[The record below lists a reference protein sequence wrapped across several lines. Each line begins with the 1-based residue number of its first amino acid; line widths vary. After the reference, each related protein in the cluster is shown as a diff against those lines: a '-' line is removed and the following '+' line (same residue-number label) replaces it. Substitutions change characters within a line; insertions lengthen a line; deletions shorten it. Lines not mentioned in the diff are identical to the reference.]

1 MTETRR
7 NRILVVDDEIT
18 VCKSIR
24 QALVCDAYEVDV
36 ALSGEE
42 ALKKED
48 EKKYDVIIA
57 DLMMPGLS
65 GIDLLKSL
73 KAKNSAAK
81 VIMVTGYPTMKTT
94 VQSIQIGAFD
104 YLPKPFLPTQLRSL
118 VARALAETG
127 SGQPPSSEI

>member
-1 MTETRR
+1 MTSP
-7 NRILVVDDEIT
+7 NKKRILVVDDEIT

-24 QALVCDAYEVDV
+24 QALLNDEYEVDM

-48 EKKYDVIIA
+48 DKKYDVVVA

-65 GIDLLKSL
+65 GIDLLKAL

-81 VIMVTGYPTMKTT
+81 VIMITGYPTMKTT
-94 VQSIQIGAFD
+94 VQSMQIGAFD
-104 YLPKPFLPTQLRSL
+104 YLPKPFLPTELRSL
-118 VARALAETG
+118 VARALQA
-127 SGQPPSSEI
+127 SEQDDREGK